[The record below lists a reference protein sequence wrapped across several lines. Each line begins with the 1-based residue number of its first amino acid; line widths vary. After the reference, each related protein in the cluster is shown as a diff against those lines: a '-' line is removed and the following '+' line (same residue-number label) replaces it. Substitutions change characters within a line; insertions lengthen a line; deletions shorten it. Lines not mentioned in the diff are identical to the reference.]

1 MGKNLRQQ
9 RRGRGTPRYRAPS
22 HRYLGRVSYTYL
34 PGGATKGVVTD
45 IVDAPGRLAPVALVS
60 FGGAEFMHIASSG
73 MRVGQEISLEEPAEG
88 SIAELGKIP
97 EGSRVYN
104 VEINPGDGGKL
115 CRTSGAFATLL
126 SKESEK
132 CVILLPSNE
141 KKTLSSRCRA
151 SVGRVASY
159 GRIEKPFMKAGT
171 RFYAMR
177 AFNRLWPH
185 TRGVAMNAVNHPFG
199 GQTRPG
205 KHKTVSRDMPPGKK
219 VGSISPKRVGK
230 KKRSK

>member
-22 HRYLGRVSYTYL
+22 HRFLGRVSYSYL
-34 PGGATKGVVTD
+34 PAGASKGTVID

-60 FGGAEFMHIASSG
+60 FGKGVFLHIACSG
-73 MRVGQEISLEEPAEG
+73 MRVGQDISLEEPTEG
-88 SIAELGKIP
+88 SITELGKIP

-104 VEINPGDGGKL
+104 IEISPGDGGRM
-115 CRTSGAFATLL
+115 CRTSGSFATLL
-126 SKESEK
+126 TKESEK
-132 CVILLPSNE
+132 CVVLLPSNE
-141 KKTLSSRCRA
+141 KKILSSRCMA
-151 SVGRVASY
+151 SVGRVASF
-159 GRIEKPFMKAGT
+159 GRVEKPFMKAGT
-171 RFYAMR
+171 KFYAMG
-177 AFNRLWPH
+177 ALNRLWPH

-205 KHKTVSRDMPPGKK
+205 KHKTVSRGMPPGKK

-230 KKRSK
+230 KRRKK